1 MASVKKEPKEAPAA
15 DFKSPPK
22 YKFSEGE
29 KVLCFHGPLIY
40 VAKCLLTRYD
50 EKNKVSEYHIHY
62 SGWNKSWDEWVPES
76 RVLKFNDT
84 NLQKQKDLHRA
95 QKNEPKN
102 KKNKK
107 RSVGGGPEGPGGG
120 PDSRSSTPVND
131 KEKEKVAAAGAK
143 VAAAAAVTTQS
154 SSQES
159 ASDVPK
165 KKKSRTDPAV
175 ETVPPQCPTCGGSG
189 LLLPKIGARWVVWC
203 KGVPWWGFYVD
214 RIQQITSGPNP
225 QLEEQFLSKVE
236 VKVKIPDELKPWL
249 VDDWE
254 LISRQ
259 RKLLSL
265 PAAVT
270 VDQILDD
277 YYNMKISSKSTTPN
291 KTTAILEVVNG
302 IREYFNVMLGTQ
314 LLYKFERMQYC
325 KILAANPETPMS
337 KVYGAMHLLRL
348 FVKLGGV
355 LAYTAL
361 DEKSIQLL
369 LLHVH
374 DFLKFLHKNAATLF
388 SLQDYKVSSCDYQ
401 RKTI

>member
-1 MASVKKEPKEAPAA
+1 M
-15 DFKSPPK
+15 
-22 YKFSEGE
+22 
-29 KVLCFHGPLIY
+29 
-40 VAKCLLTRYD
+40 CL
-50 EKNKVSEYHIHY
+50 
-62 SGWNKSWDEWVPES
+62 
-76 RVLKFNDT
+76 
-84 NLQKQKDLHRA
+84 
-95 QKNEPKN
+95 KN

-107 RSVGGGPEGPGGG
+107 KSVGGGPEGPGG

-131 KEKEKVAAAGAK
+131 KEKEKSAAVAGAK
-143 VAAAAAVTTQS
+143 AAAAAAVTTQS

-165 KKKSRTDPAV
+165 KKKTRTDPAV
-175 ETVPPQCPTCGGSG
+175 ETESASDVPKKKKTRTDPAVET
-189 LLLPKIGARWVVWC
+189 
-203 KGVPWWGFYVD
+203 
-214 RIQQITSGPNP
+214 
-225 QLEEQFLSKVE
+225 EEQFLSKVE
-236 VKVKIPDELKPWL
+236 IKVKIPDELKPWL

-259 RKLLSL
+259 RKLLNL

-277 YYNMKISSKSTTPN
+277 YYNMKTSSKSTTPN

-314 LLYKFERMQYC
+314 LLYKFERMQYS
-325 KILAANPETPMS
+325 KIVASNPDTPMS
-337 KVYGAMHLLRL
+337 KIYGAMHLLRL

-388 SLQDYKVSSCDYQ
+388 SLQDYGVSSCDYQ

>member
-175 ETVPPQCPTCGGSG
+175 ET
-189 LLLPKIGARWVVWC
+189 
-203 KGVPWWGFYVD
+203 
-214 RIQQITSGPNP
+214 
-225 QLEEQFLSKVE
+225 EEQFLSKVE

>member
-1 MASVKKEPKEAPAA
+1 MAATAKKDSPKEVAPKE

-22 YKFSEGE
+22 FKFSDGE

-40 VAKCLLTRYD
+40 IAKCMQTRYN
-50 EKNKVSEYHIHY
+50 EKEKVSEYHIHY

-76 RVLKFNDT
+76 RVLKFNEA
-84 NLQKQKDLHRA
+84 NLQKQRDLHKA

-102 KKNKK
+102 KKPKKNK
-107 RSVGGGPEGPGGG
+107 SIGGPESVGG

-131 KEKEKVAAAGAK
+131 KEKVTVGEKEKKAAIAATTAAATA
-143 VAAAAAVTTQS
+143 TQS
-154 SSQES
+154 SSQDS

-165 KKKSRTDPAV
+165 KKKARTDPAV
-175 ETVPPQCPTCGGSG
+175 ET
-189 LLLPKIGARWVVWC
+189 
-203 KGVPWWGFYVD
+203 
-214 RIQQITSGPNP
+214 
-225 QLEEQFLSKVE
+225 EEQFLSKVE
-236 VKVKIPDELKPWL
+236 IKVKIPDELKPWL

-254 LISRQ
+254 LISTQ
-259 RKLLSL
+259 RKLLNL

-277 YYNMKISSKSTTPN
+277 YYNTKISSKSTTPN
-291 KTTAILEVVNG
+291 KETAILEVVNG

-314 LLYKFERMQYC
+314 LLYKFERMQYA
-325 KILAANPETPMS
+325 KILAANPDTPMS
-337 KVYGAMHLLRL
+337 KIYGAVHLLRL

-369 LLHVH
+369 LVHIH

-388 SLQDYKVSSCDYQ
+388 SLQDYGVSTCDYQ
-401 RKTI
+401 RKMVILFKRKFEQIIENLDDKAKWHKMYVEFNSMGL